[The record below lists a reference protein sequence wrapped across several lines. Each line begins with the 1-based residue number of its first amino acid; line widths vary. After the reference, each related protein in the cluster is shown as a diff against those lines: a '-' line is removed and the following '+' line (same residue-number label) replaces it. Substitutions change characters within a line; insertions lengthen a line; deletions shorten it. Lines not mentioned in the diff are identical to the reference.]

1 MNYKYTRI
9 YSLPDVNRLDVAAEG
24 ALGQIGLPADLA
36 GMQLHSGV
44 ALRSISHLRRCHDYH
59 KALFNRAFKSHW
71 VLDIC
76 QSLLKHLKALSV
88 IVKGSS
94 FQLEESIAS

>member
-1 MNYKYTRI
+1 MLKCELQIHT

-24 ALGQIGLPADLA
+24 ALGQVGLPADLA

-59 KALFNRAFKSHW
+59 KL
-71 VLDIC
+71 
-76 QSLLKHLKALSV
+76 QSP
-88 IVKGSS
+88 
-94 FQLEESIAS
+94 FQLGVQKSLGSQHSSVTLKTF